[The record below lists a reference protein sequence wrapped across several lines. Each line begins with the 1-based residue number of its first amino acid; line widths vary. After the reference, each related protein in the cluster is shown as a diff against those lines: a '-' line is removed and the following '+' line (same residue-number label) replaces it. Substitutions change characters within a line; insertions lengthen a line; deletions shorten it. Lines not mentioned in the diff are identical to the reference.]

1 VLHEMATNASKT
13 ARVAYGGKV
22 PDRMT
27 SPPAGGL
34 IIIWTERDGPPPP
47 PPTRVGFG
55 SSLIEL
61 MIERTLA
68 GTVQRDYRPTG
79 LVADLHAAASADRLA
94 NASSTLLPD
103 EWHTKGYFI
112 RSVLRLSGPWR
123 DSTFYLASSRNLHRR
138 GIALSEPS

>member
-1 VLHEMATNASKT
+1 VRIEWTFAA
-13 ARVAYGGKV
+13 G
-22 PDRMT
+22 
-27 SPPAGGL
+27 GGL

-79 LVADLHAAASADRLA
+79 LVATF
-94 NASSTLLPD
+94 TLP
-103 EWHTKGYFI
+103 
-112 RSVLRLSGPWR
+112 PPP
-123 DSTFYLASSRNLHRR
+123 
-138 GIALSEPS
+138 IA